1 MFGPVLQA
9 EKQFMEAAKK
19 NDVETM
25 KMLSRGLN
33 FNAKNVVQ
41 HNTSRWNICDLVKI
55 ANKLAC
61 LTQYDRTALHY
72 AVAGKNK
79 EAVQFLLQ
87 RRIRVDQ
94 RDKVGVSVGKKLRRW
109 C

>member
-9 EKQFMEAAKK
+9 EKQFMAAAKK

-33 FNAKNVVQ
+33 FNAKNVVKRSAS
-41 HNTSRWNICDLVKI
+41 TLNICDCVKA

-61 LTQYDRTALHY
+61 FPQYDRTALHY

-94 RDKVGVSVGKKLRRW
+94 RDRVGLSVGKKLRP
-109 C
+109 